1 MTRDRRVL
9 FLALAAAG
17 ASSLGAQAP
26 YEQRHL
32 PGLASFTAAGQS
44 VPAAAD
50 IDDDGDVDLV
60 IGTRAGTITLL
71 ENDGC
76 ATAPSFREVPPD
88 AHAFGSILVG
98 QGAVPALVDLDG
110 DEDLDLVVGNWMA
123 LDYFRN
129 DGSAASPVFVAV
141 TGPASPF
148 DGMTFDFA
156 PAPTFGDVDDDGLI
170 DLTLG
175 TYSGVIRYFK
185 NTGAAATPVFTE
197 RFDQDNP
204 FSTISIP
211 DPVKPY
217 LVDLDGDEDLD
228 LLIGM
233 RFGGPS
239 VRRNVGTAQ
248 AATFQT
254 WPGLITLPTVDDLSA
269 AAVADFDG
277 DGLAEMVLGQEN
289 GPLRYFD
296 NSGTLE
302 SPHFIQNFDLANP
315 ISGPRL
321 LSDTFPATLDWDG
334 DGWVEVVVGHGFGDL
349 LSSQRDPSGLF
360 RVLGSVADPL
370 RILAEGLSTPR
381 PTAGD
386 IDGDGDFD
394 VIVGFSG
401 ADEAVVLRNDG
412 TPSIPAYTEIGPL
425 IPGLIRVLPHLADID
440 GDGDLDLAVGQD
452 GLVFLVR
459 NVGTPQVPHFVV
471 ASPASDP
478 FVGIVATE
486 NGRAV
491 PALGDWDG
499 DGDLDLLLGSTLG
512 PSLAYRNDGTAQAPV
527 FVLVPDV
534 DHPLAADRFLEGQR
548 PTFADLD
555 RDGDVDL
562 LVGSGGGELS
572 FFASLT
578 NDIFRDGFEC
588 PDRWSSATP

>member
-1 MTRDRRVL
+1 MIRDRRVL

-17 ASSLGAQAP
+17 ATSLGAQAP

-185 NTGAAATPVFTE
+185 NTGSTATPVFTE
-197 RFDQDNP
+197 QFDQDNP
-204 FSTISIP
+204 LSTISIP

-217 LVDLDGDEDLD
+217 LVDLDGDDDLD

-233 RFGGPS
+233 RFAGPAPY
-239 VRRNVGTAQ
+239 RNVGTAQ

-302 SPHFIQNFDLANP
+302 SPHFVQNFGLANP
-315 ISGPRL
+315 ISGPRMIGN
-321 LSDTFPATLDWDG
+321 SSPTTLDWDG
-334 DGWVEVVVGHGFGDL
+334 DGRLEIVVGHLFGDLMSLKLDTNGAYQVLMEASQDPLRVLFPLFGSPTPSTGDIDADGDTDVVVGGTFN
-349 LSSQRDPSGLF
+349 GL
-360 RVLGSVADPL
+360 VL
-370 RILAEGLSTPR
+370 
-381 PTAGD
+381 
-386 IDGDGDFD
+386 
-394 VIVGFSG
+394 
-401 ADEAVVLRNDG
+401 LRNDG
-412 TPSIPAYTEIGPL
+412 TPSAPSFSDVGPV
-425 IPGLIRVLPHLADID
+425 IPGLSGLPYLADID
-440 GDGDLDLAVGQD
+440 GDDDLDIALGQGD
-452 GLVFLVR
+452 SVVLVR
-459 NVGTPQVPHFVV
+459 NDGTPQVPQFTVT
-471 ASPASDP
+471 SPGSDP
-478 FVGIVATE
+478 FVGIQASE
-486 NGRAV
+486 NGLAV
-491 PALGDWDG
+491 PALADWDG

-512 PSLAYRNDGTAQAPV
+512 PSLAYCNDGTAQAPV
-527 FVLVPDV
+527 FVPVPDV

-555 RDGDVDL
+555 RDGDIDL
-562 LVGSGGGELS
+562 LVGSSGGELS
-572 FFASLT
+572 FFASRT

-588 PDRWSSATP
+588 PDRWSTATP